1 MKYRI
6 ANLSD
11 LEPILQ
17 MKNEVKERIQKE
29 NLPIWLGDYPLDSMI
44 EEDIQNGYG
53 RVIEDLNTIVGY
65 ACFHPAEEEYPQE
78 LFQKKPLQSFGRVMV
93 RNGYVGKHY
102 GSFLVKSM
110 IDEAKSMHL
119 EGMGI
124 AVDACNIKAVRLY
137 EKHGFKKEGS
147 YQFPY
152 AYLDMYGLYFK

>member
-152 AYLDMYGLYFK
+152 AYLDMYGLYLK